1 MPLDIL
7 ALAAHRDDVEQT
19 CGGTL
24 LKMAERGYRTG
35 ILDLTQG
42 EMGTRGTIDDRAHE
56 AAEAARI
63 LKVSWRHALDIP
75 DGRVENTWENRL
87 KVARVLREQRP
98 RVLILP
104 YWEGRHPDHYTASI
118 LGYEA
123 AFLSGLP
130 RSAIS
135 SQLSA
140 PSEPSATAAPHR
152 PFKIIYASLYRDV
165 RPTFVVD
172 ITAQFETRF
181 AALMAYKSQFTDQ
194 EAGSGI
200 FPAQKEIRA
209 RVESMARYLRHAR
222 RRHLCRAVRAEGSRA
237 GGGCDGDSGEVDLRR
252 TAVQQVAPRKAREVA
267 HLVISI
273 TVKETNPRYTS
284 PLKWPTME
292 SLCEDFGSLDL
303 TLIFISASFV
313 LGQEAKKPI
322 TNADVVKL
330 TQASLPESTIILAIE
345 QGQANFDTS
354 PAALIELKKQG
365 VSQAVMEVMLRTS
378 SEPDAAKP
386 ATDTPVPN
394 SASLQGASKSGAET
408 DILADGTYYKSPG
421 GW

>member
-19 CGGTL
+19 CAGTL
-24 LKMAERGYRTG
+24 LKTAERGYRTG

-42 EMGTRGTIDDRAHE
+42 EMGTRGTAEDRARE
-56 AAEAARI
+56 AADAARI

-87 KVARVLREQRP
+87 KVVRVLREQRP

-123 AFLSGLP
+123 AFLSGLAKLP
-130 RSAIS
+130 LEGSA
-135 SQLSA
+135 
-140 PSEPSATAAPHR
+140 HR

-172 ITAQFETRF
+172 ITDQFETRF

-209 RVESMARYLRHAR
+209 RVESMARFYGMMGG
-222 RRHLCRAVRAEGSRA
+222 VTYAEPFVEKEIGL
-237 GGGCDGDSGEVDLRR
+237 VDDVMALP
-252 TAVQQVAPRKAREVA
+252 VK
-267 HLVISI
+267 SI
-273 TVKETNPRYTS
+273 
-284 PLKWPTME
+284 
-292 SLCEDFGSLDL
+292 
-303 TLIFISASFV
+303 
-313 LGQEAKKPI
+313 
-322 TNADVVKL
+322 
-330 TQASLPESTIILAIE
+330 
-345 QGQANFDTS
+345 
-354 PAALIELKKQG
+354 
-365 VSQAVMEVMLRTS
+365 
-378 SEPDAAKP
+378 
-386 ATDTPVPN
+386 
-394 SASLQGASKSGAET
+394 
-408 DILADGTYYKSPG
+408 
-421 GW
+421 